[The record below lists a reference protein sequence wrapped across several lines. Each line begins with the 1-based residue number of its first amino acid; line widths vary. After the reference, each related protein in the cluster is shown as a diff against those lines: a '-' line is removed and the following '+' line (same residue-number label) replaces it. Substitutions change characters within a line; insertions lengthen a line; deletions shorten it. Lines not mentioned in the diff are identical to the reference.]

1 MTAAERA
8 EECVNEGAG
17 VAMPEPP
24 QEQTEE
30 QCAAPKEV
38 TVDSVITVDT
48 VVLQDGK
55 VEDTC
60 HEEVNVKQTFTP
72 EEPMPYGPD
81 EGLTQEGKED
91 EEECGFCLF
100 MKAGPCGKRFA
111 AWEACVD
118 SAETAGINNLVE
130 KCAQTTHYLKE
141 CMEANPDYYGPVLQ
155 AEKAM
160 DEQATME
167 AKAGTEEA
175 ASNNES
181 QPLNF

>member
-1 MTAAERA
+1 MSVVHFLRFCGVFDLGFGDSWGVNFRVSWSIRQVVSFGAMTAAERA

-48 VVLQDGK
+48 VVSQDGK

-81 EGLTQEGKED
+81 DGLTQEGKV
-91 EEECGFCLF
+91 
-100 MKAGPCGKRFA
+100 P
-111 AWEACVD
+111 AW
-118 SAETAGINNLVE
+118 STI
-130 KCAQTTHYLKE
+130 
-141 CMEANPDYYGPVLQ
+141 
-155 AEKAM
+155 
-160 DEQATME
+160 
-167 AKAGTEEA
+167 
-175 ASNNES
+175 
-181 QPLNF
+181 